1 MQQDMQVVLDELDR
15 EYEEFL
21 RNRRGLRQ
29 VRVRQVN
36 GKIELTVVGMGA
48 VVFIDET
55 AVATAFNSASGRS
68 LWRREIGTV
77 VRQSGHGTIELIV
90 EPDGPE
96 AKVHWSTTFTR
107 LYRSTVTRTQTFPR
121 RMP

>member
-1 MQQDMQVVLDELDR
+1 MQVVLDELDR
-15 EYEEFL
+15 EHEEFL
-21 RNRRGLRQ
+21 RNRAGLRQ

-36 GKIELTVVGMGA
+36 GKIELTVVGMGTVA
-48 VVFIDET
+48 FIDET
-55 AVATAFNSASGRS
+55 AVATAFSASGNRS
-68 LWRREIGTV
+68 SCWRREIATV

-90 EPDGPE
+90 EADGPE